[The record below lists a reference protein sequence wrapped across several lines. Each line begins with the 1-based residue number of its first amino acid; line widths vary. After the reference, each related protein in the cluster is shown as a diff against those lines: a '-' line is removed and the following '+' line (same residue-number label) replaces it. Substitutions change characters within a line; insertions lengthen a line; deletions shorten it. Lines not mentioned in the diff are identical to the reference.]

1 MNAIQEIQN
10 IRSEIMLKVDTAFTE
25 LIRKLE
31 SGSDNSER
39 RWVGNYETVY
49 PITVNSAIFKGKK
62 PTAVLFGDERIDV
75 SKWKTVIAEIM
86 KSCNEDSEKH
96 VSLMNLRGKISGRER
111 VILAKN
117 DDKMRSPMKISENL
131 YIETHY
137 DTETLLRTIMT
148 RILDVVEYDYSSVKV
163 AVRNK

>member
-31 SGSDNSER
+31 SSSDNSER

-62 PTAVLFGDERIDV
+62 PTAVLFGDERIEV
-75 SKWKTVIAEIM
+75 SKWKTVIGEIM
-86 KSCNEDSEKH
+86 KRCNEDSEKH